1 MDYEKIVKAIIDPIV
16 EDSDSV
22 LLRVNEEEKDVL
34 IIIAAEK
41 DDTARLIGRKG
52 IIANAI
58 REVVSVAGKSEEKH
72 VHLKFESFDDE
83 KKEDQ
88 SSFLLIMEYLL
99 LGYII
104 DSFSLDGTVKILS
117 KTDFADLRY
126 QKGNAIFFYN
136 TKAKERLP
144 MTVVSYR
151 SNGQFDFVKVEE
163 INSPEEAQTYK
174 GFEVQV
180 EKDYK
185 NMDKD
190 TYYFVDIV
198 GCEVL
203 DENGQVLGVVSQV
216 EEFPAQLTLRVKRKG
231 QSDFLVPFVKAF
243 IRSVDIEN
251 KKIVIN
257 VIGGLL

>member
-1 MDYEKIVKAIIDPIV
+1 
-16 EDSDSV
+16 
-22 LLRVNEEEKDVL
+22 
-34 IIIAAEK
+34 
-41 DDTARLIGRKG
+41 
-52 IIANAI
+52 
-58 REVVSVAGKSEEKH
+58 
-72 VHLKFESFDDE
+72 
-83 KKEDQ
+83 
-88 SSFLLIMEYLL
+88 MEYLL

-104 DSFSLDGTVKILS
+104 DSFSLNGTVKILS

-126 QKGNAIFFYN
+126 QKGNTVFFYN
-136 TKAKERLP
+136 AKTKERIP

-163 INSPEEAQTYK
+163 VNSPEDAQGYK

-185 NMDKD
+185 NMEKD

-203 DENGQVLGVVSQV
+203 DENDQVLGIVSQV

-231 QSDFLVPFVKAF
+231 QPDFLVPFVKAF
-243 IRSVDIEN
+243 IRSVDIDS